1 MKTISFCRFH
11 WQSVCSLLGIFGL
24 SFCSFFFSVN
34 AQALIITDVIE
45 FRQQLS
51 GAQSETYYDFI
62 HDFTDDGFRPG
73 VDRIM
78 GATLTMEF
86 VETGDGIDDPP
97 GDSLPDNW
105 ESIIVLSE
113 IFDRRSYMPDMDTG
127 VYRAAGNYWMEEF
140 SRTGITRT
148 SLGSYTDNLWL
159 GDVVMQINVER
170 GAPIAV
176 PESGSGI
183 LLLLGLGALALK
195 SRRRFFDFTA

>member
-1 MKTISFCRFH
+1 MKIISFCRFH
-11 WQSVCSLLGIFGL
+11 WQSVCSSLGILSL
-24 SFCSFFFSVN
+24 SFCSLFFSVN
-34 AQALIITDVIE
+34 AQALVITDIIE

-73 VDRIM
+73 IDRIM
-78 GATLTMEF
+78 GAKLTMNF

-97 GDSLPDNW
+97 GDFLPDNW

-113 IFDRRSYMPDMDTG
+113 IFDRRNYVTDMDTE
-127 VYRAAGNYWMEEF
+127 VYRVAGNYWMEEF
-140 SRTGITRT
+140 SITGITQT

-176 PESGSGI
+176 PEPGSGI
-183 LLLLGLGALALK
+183 LLLLSLGALALK
-195 SRRRFFDFTA
+195 SRRRFLNFTA